1 MKTLCIDAG
10 NTRIKWGLRDGDV
23 WVEQGVGLPDEVSVD
38 RIVACNVGGVSPRL
52 TFEALAARLQAP
64 IEWVRAQPEQ
74 CGVKNGYEHP
84 DQLGADR
91 WAALIGARAMHRGDC
106 LVVMCGTATTVDLLR
121 ADGRFEGG
129 LILPGLDLMRDA
141 LAGGTADLPPAAG
154 SFVDK
159 PRNTF
164 DAIASGA
171 IQATVGAIE
180 RMFRQLDPACDPLC
194 LISGGAAGGV
204 SPRLTF
210 PQGAGRYEVAVPSDA
225 RDGAQPHT
233 FPHRVVDNL
242 VLEGLAT
249 IANGG

>member
-1 MKTLCIDAG
+1 MSVLCIDAG
-10 NTRIKWGLRDGDV
+10 NTRVKWGLREAGV
-23 WVEQGVGLPDEVSVD
+23 WREQGAGTLAEIAAMSVAAE

-74 CGVKNGYEHP
+74 CGVKNGYDHP

-106 LVVMCGTATTVDLLR
+106 LVVMCGTATTIDLLR

-129 LILPGLDLMRDA
+129 LILPGIDLMRDA
-141 LAGGTADLPPAAG
+141 LAGATADLPAAAG
-154 SFVDK
+154 SYADK

-171 IQATVGAIE
+171 VQATAGAIE
-180 RMFRQLDPACDPLC
+180 RMFRQLDPARDPLC

-204 SPRLTF
+204 SPRL
-210 PQGAGRYEVAVPSDA
+210 
-225 RDGAQPHT
+225 T

>member
-1 MKTLCIDAG
+1 MSVLCIDAG
-10 NTRIKWGLRDGDV
+10 NTRIKWGVCDDGV
-23 WVEQGVGLPDEVSVD
+23 WREQGAGTPAEIAAMSVAAD
-38 RIVACNVGGVSPRL
+38 RIVACNVGGVSSRL
-52 TFEALAARLQAP
+52 TIEALAARLKLSL
-64 IEWVRAQPEQ
+64 EWVLAQPEQ

-129 LILPGLDLMRDA
+129 LILPGLDLMREA
-141 LAGGTADLPPAAG
+141 LAGATADLPTAAG
-154 SFVDK
+154 DYSDK

-171 IQATVGAIE
+171 VQATAGAIE
-180 RMFRQLDPACDPLC
+180 RMFRQLDPARDPLC
-194 LISGGAAGGV
+194 LVSGGAAGGV
-204 SPRLTF
+204 SPRL
-210 PQGAGRYEVAVPSDA
+210 
-225 RDGAQPHT
+225 T

-242 VLEGLAT
+242 VLEGLAR
-249 IANGG
+249 IAQGD

>member
-1 MKTLCIDAG
+1 MKTLCIDSG
-10 NTRIKWGLRDGDV
+10 NTRIKWGVREGTAWL
-23 WVEQGVGLPDEVSVD
+23 EQGAATLADIEAMSFSAD
-38 RIVACNVGGVSPRL
+38 RIVASNVGGVPPRL
-52 TFEALAARLQAP
+52 TIDALAVRLQLP

-74 CGVKNGYEHP
+74 CGVRNGYDRP

-91 WAALIGARAMHRGDC
+91 WAALIGARALHRGDC

-129 LILPGLDLMRDA
+129 LILPGLDLMRES
-141 LAGGTADLPPAAG
+141 LASGTADLPPAAG
-154 SFVDK
+154 SFAER
-159 PRNTF
+159 PRNTL

-180 RMFRQLDPACDPLC
+180 RMARQLDPARDPLC

-210 PQGAGRYEVAVPSDA
+210 A
-225 RDGAQPHT
+225 
-233 FPHRVVDNL
+233 HRTVVNL
-242 VLEGLAT
+242 VLEGLAV
-249 IANGG
+249 IAADL

>member
-1 MKTLCIDAG
+1 MRILCIDSG
-10 NTRIKWGLRDGDV
+10 NTRIKWGLREGDT
-23 WVEQGVGLPDEVSVD
+23 WVEQGVGLPDETAAE

-52 TFEALAARLQAP
+52 TIEALATRLGLAV
-64 IEWVRAQPEQ
+64 EWVRTQPVQ
-74 CGVKNGYEHP
+74 CGVTNGYDHP

-91 WAALIGARAMHRGDC
+91 WAALIGARALHRGDC

-129 LILPGLDLMRDA
+129 LILPGLDLMRDS
-141 LAGGTADLPPAAG
+141 LAGGTADLPAAAG

-171 IQATVGAIE
+171 VQATAGAIE
-180 RMFRQLDPACDPLC
+180 RMFRQLDAARDPLC
-194 LISGGAAGGV
+194 LLSGGAAGGV

-210 PQGAGRYEVAVPSDA
+210 A
-225 RDGAQPHT
+225 
-233 FPHRVVDNL
+233 HRVVDRL
-242 VLEGLAT
+242 VLEGLAR
-249 IANGG
+249 IAAGG

>member
-1 MKTLCIDAG
+1 MKTLCIDSG
-10 NTRIKWGLRDGDV
+10 NTRIKWGLREGDA
-23 WVEQGVGLPDEVSVD
+23 WLEQGAGLPDAIAAN

-52 TFEALAARLQAP
+52 TIEALAARLRVP
-64 IEWVRAQPEQ
+64 LEWVRAQAQQ
-74 CGVKNGYEHP
+74 CGVSNGYDHP

-91 WAALIGARAMHRGDC
+91 WAALIGARGLHRGDC

-141 LAGGTADLPPAAG
+141 LAMGTADLPVAAG
-154 SFVDK
+154 NCVDQ

-171 IQATVGAIE
+171 VQATAGAIE
-180 RMFRQLDPACDPLC
+180 RMFRQLDPARDPLC

-204 SPRLTF
+204 SPRL
-210 PQGAGRYEVAVPSDA
+210 P
-225 RDGAQPHT
+225 
-233 FPHRVVDNL
+233 FPHQVVGNL
-242 VLEGLAT
+242 VLEGLARCAT
-249 IANGG
+249 SFARSTP